1 MGRAILGG
9 MTSRVAAAKQAGYVV
24 RDATPADADGIGA
37 VHVGAWRETYPGMIA
52 QEVIDSLDERARAA
66 RWREWLEQ
74 PGSPLRVVV
83 GVDPG
88 GTIVGMLCLGPNRDD
103 DSPAE
108 QEVWAV
114 NVLDSAKGTG
124 LADALL
130 DEAVGPD
137 PASMWVLQENRRAR
151 AFYAR
156 HGFAPDGRSIYDERL
171 QATQVRLVRGR

>member
-1 MGRAILGG
+1 MS
-9 MTSRVAAAKQAGYVV
+9 SRVATAKQAGYVV

-37 VHVGAWRETYPGMIA
+37 VHVRAWRQTYPGMIA

-66 RWREWLEQ
+66 RWREWLDQ
-74 PGSPLRVVV
+74 PLSPLRILV
-83 GVDPG
+83 GLDPG
-88 GTIVGMLCLGPNRDD
+88 GTIVGMVCLGPNRDD
-103 DSPAE
+103 DSPAQ
-108 QEVWAV
+108 QEVWAI
-114 NVLDSAKGTG
+114 NVLDEAKGTG

-137 PASMWVLQENRRAR
+137 AASMWVLQENRRAH